1 MGPVRTC
8 IGCRSRAERS
18 QLTRVVVR
26 DGRLLV
32 DDLAIEPGRGAWM
45 HPRSECIANAL
56 ARRAFGRALRC
67 RVNDTTDVQNLVHQ
81 LAADHSAAREEK
93 ADRTMDNS

>member
-18 QLTRVVVR
+18 QLTRVVAR

-32 DDLAIEPGRGAWM
+32 DRSAHKPGRGAWV
-45 HPRSECIANAL
+45 HPLVECLELAL
-56 ARRAFGRALRC
+56 ARHAFGRALRA
-67 RVNDTTDVQNLVHQ
+67 RVTNDDDVQNLVHQ
-81 LAADHSAAREEK
+81 LAADHSAARTEK

>member
-1 MGPVRTC
+1 MSQVRTC
-8 IGCRSRAERS
+8 IGCRSHAERS
-18 QLTRVVVR
+18 QLLRIVSR

-32 DDLAIEPGRGAWM
+32 DGSARQPGRGAWV
-45 HPRSECIANAL
+45 HPLVDCIEPAL

-67 RVNDTTDVQNLVHQ
+67 AVSNEDGVRDLVHQ
-81 LAADHSAAREEK
+81 LAADQTAARNEK